1 VAQGVGPEFKPQY
14 QKTKQSKATP
24 QHNATPSQH
33 TENKNHKPRS
43 QKVSTQ
49 KAQDCCMWSF
59 LTLIIVSVINEVR
72 IAYDKMLNCKC
83 G

>member
-1 VAQGVGPEFKPQY
+1 
-14 QKTKQSKATP
+14 
-24 QHNATPSQH
+24 
-33 TENKNHKPRS
+33 
-43 QKVSTQ
+43 
-49 KAQDCCMWSF
+49 MWSF